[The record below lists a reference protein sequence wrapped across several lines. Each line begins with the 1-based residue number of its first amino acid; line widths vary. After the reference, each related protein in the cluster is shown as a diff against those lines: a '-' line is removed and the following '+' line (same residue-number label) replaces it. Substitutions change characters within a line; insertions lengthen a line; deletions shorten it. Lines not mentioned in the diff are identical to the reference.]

1 MTVIPLQG
9 KRISKEEAVSDIIK
23 NGIHCGEKNLV
34 SIDSLKLAVS
44 AIQYRIAENV
54 HPDGD
59 TNILACPYCG
69 SGEYLTNE
77 DGARNE
83 YCGQCGKALIFGD
96 EDE

>member
-1 MTVIPLQG
+1 MPLQYKG
-9 KRISKEEAVSDIIK
+9 ISKEEAVSDIIK
-23 NGIHCGEKNLV
+23 NGIHCGENNLV
-34 SIDSLKLAVS
+34 GVESLKLAVS
-44 AIQYRIAENV
+44 ALQYRIGESV

-59 TNILACPYCG
+59 TDIYACPYCG

-96 EDE
+96 EE